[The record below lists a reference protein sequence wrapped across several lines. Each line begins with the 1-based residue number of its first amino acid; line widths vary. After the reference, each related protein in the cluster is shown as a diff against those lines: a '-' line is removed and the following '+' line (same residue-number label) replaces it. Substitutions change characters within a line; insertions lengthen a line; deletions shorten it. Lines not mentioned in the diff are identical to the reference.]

1 MPYGF
6 EPYDVNGMRELFG
19 DRVFF
24 GETPK
29 MFPYEPPPDAQYG
42 LEEPAAGGRHR
53 DFSGV
58 LAYGVDRL
66 NIDEGRP
73 A

>member
-6 EPYDVNGMRELFG
+6 EPYDVSGMWELFRV
-19 DRVFF
+19 RVFF

-29 MFPYEPPPDAQYG
+29 MFPYG
-42 LEEPAAGGRHR
+42 LEEPTAGVRHR
-53 DFSGV
+53 DFSDV

-66 NIDEGRP
+66 NIDEGRR